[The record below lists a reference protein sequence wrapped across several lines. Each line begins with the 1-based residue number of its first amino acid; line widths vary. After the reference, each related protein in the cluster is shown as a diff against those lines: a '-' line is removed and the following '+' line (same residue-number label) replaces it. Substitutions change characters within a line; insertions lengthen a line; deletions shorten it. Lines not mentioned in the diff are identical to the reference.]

1 MDKEDIFPPTGLY
14 HSQQFYCSCLLWFK
28 IITPSIQTDFGIR
41 VPQLQT
47 ARHEHQA
54 PSTSQ
59 LKDLTQDTAN
69 TCLWEEREF
78 GAMCVPLKTKNQ
90 KQNSGVHNATWGLCY
105 PMF

>member
-1 MDKEDIFPPTGLY
+1 MRDLVQEVG
-14 HSQQFYCSCLLWFK
+14 
-28 IITPSIQTDFGIR
+28 R

-47 ARHEHQA
+47 ARHECQA
-54 PSTSQ
+54 LSTSQ

-90 KQNSGVHNATWGLCY
+90 EQNSGVHNATWGLCY
-105 PMF
+105 PMFRGISHKTAFLRTK